1 VSESVSVVAFD
12 TGPLSHFAKQGWLGI
27 LRLVVGERRTV
38 VPDTV
43 VAELQA
49 GLAGRAYLQL
59 VLDAPWIEKR
69 DLTSDDEIR
78 EFAVFASL
86 LVAGDRNR
94 GEAGVLAYAKANNA
108 LAIIDDGPGRKA
120 ARENGVRCRGT
131 LGLLC
136 DALREDHLT
145 ISLVSTVADHLI
157 ESEYRLPFKA
167 GGFERWARDN
177 GLIPP

>member
-1 VSESVSVVAFD
+1 MSEPVRTVVFD
-12 TGPLSHFAKQGWLGI
+12 TGPLSHFAKQGWLGV
-27 LRLVVGERRTV
+27 LRLVVGERRAV

-43 VAELQA
+43 VAELRA
-49 GLAGRAYLQL
+49 GVAGRAYLQL
-59 VLDAPWIEKR
+59 VLDAQWIER
-69 DLTSDDEIR
+69 CDLTSDDEIR
-78 EFAVFASL
+78 EFAAFASL

-108 LAIIDDGPGRKA
+108 LAVIDDGPGRRA
-120 ARENGVRCRGT
+120 ARENGVECRGT

-136 DALREDHLT
+136 DALRDGHLT

-177 GLIPP
+177 GLILP